1 MIIWNRLHFSAFFVV
16 RLSHVTKLQS
26 ESRSSECHFGDM
38 SFKGRGMLLYPPF
51 YSSSILLFFCL
62 EYKCD
67 GWSWSCHLGS
77 WRWGHARFGRAMDGS
92 LVPMIFQ
99 NRAAYPPDSNGK
111 EEESF
116 FIFLI
121 QLFCV
126 SVPNLNW
133 NRCLFWG
140 KDFGALWASVGI
152 MRIIMFVKA
161 QWKLLS
167 IMKM

>member
-1 MIIWNRLHFSAFFVV
+1 MIIWNRLHFSAFFAV

-38 SFKGRGMLLYPPF
+38 SLKERGMLLFPLFILHPFF
-51 YSSSILLFFCL
+51 YSSSWNTNVMAGAGAAILDHEGEAMLGL
-62 EYKCD
+62 AEQWMD
-67 GWSWSCHLGS
+67 LWSLW
-77 WRWGHARFGRAMDGS
+77 
-92 LVPMIFQ
+92 FQ

-167 IMKM
+167 ITKM